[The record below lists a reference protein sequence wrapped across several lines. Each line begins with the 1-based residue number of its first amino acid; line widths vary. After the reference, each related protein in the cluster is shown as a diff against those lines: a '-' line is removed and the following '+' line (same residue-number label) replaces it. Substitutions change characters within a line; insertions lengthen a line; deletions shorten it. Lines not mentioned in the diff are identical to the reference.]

1 MIAALMMALKVD
13 HAENIG
19 SLVCQFSHVNSFQ
32 AVSTSTEPKSQQKT
46 TKKMEKVSQKQGD
59 ESPHLKFNLNRPKQ
73 PNIFTTVLSCEQIFS
88 EYDHIL
94 CKQEIADM

>member
-46 TKKMEKVSQKQGD
+46 TKKMEKVS
-59 ESPHLKFNLNRPKQ
+59 
-73 PNIFTTVLSCEQIFS
+73 
-88 EYDHIL
+88 
-94 CKQEIADM
+94 